1 MSSGL
6 APRLPLEVDDTFG
19 AYNLITDFET
29 LANQNLKMLLF
40 TSPGEKVMDV
50 EFGVGVRQFLFEP
63 NRSDTYSRLD
73 SKIREQVN
81 MYLPFIGIERID
93 FIVPEGNPDL
103 FPHTINLKLY
113 YQIKPLS
120 SFGMLEVDVAGAG
133 V

>member
-6 APRLPLEVDDTFG
+6 APRLPLEVNDTFG
-19 AYNLITDFET
+19 AYNLITNFEA
-29 LANQNLKMLLF
+29 LANQNLKMVLF

-50 EFGVGVRQFLFEP
+50 EFGVGLRQFLFEP
-63 NRSDTYSRLD
+63 NQSDTYSRLD
-73 SKIREQVN
+73 SKIREQVSR
-81 MYLPFIGIERID
+81 YLPFIGIERID
-93 FIVPEGNPDL
+93 FLVPEGNPDL
-103 FPHTINLKLY
+103 FPYTINLKLY